1 MNEIREQRRTKIPGQ
16 ILQGFSA
23 SKNGFEAFFGGA
35 NTKCSKLLFLI
46 LPEEQKTTDA

>member
-23 SKNGFEAFFGGA
+23 SKNGFEAFFGGP
-35 NTKCSKLLFLI
+35 TQSVQSCYS
-46 LPEEQKTTDA
+46 